1 MKKKKKKS
9 TCPKQNKIED
19 IKRHRNKYW
28 GEKKKNP
35 LQHTG
40 NLHTDPQQPRL
51 MCSFDNWVDF
61 LQIADHL

>member
-1 MKKKKKKS
+1 MCMKKKS

-28 GEKKKNP
+28 GEKNP

>member
-1 MKKKKKKS
+1 MKKKKARVQSKTKLKTS
-9 TCPKQNKIED
+9 KD
-19 IKRHRNKYW
+19 RNKYW
-28 GEKKKNP
+28 GGEGNP

>member
-1 MKKKKKKS
+1 MKKKKKARVQSKTKLKTS
-9 TCPKQNKIED
+9 KDTGINT
-19 IKRHRNKYW
+19 
-28 GEKKKNP
+28 GGGKNP

>member
-1 MKKKKKKS
+1 MKKKARVQSKTKLKTS
-9 TCPKQNKIED
+9 KDTGINT
-19 IKRHRNKYW
+19 
-28 GEKKKNP
+28 GKKKNP

>member
-1 MKKKKKKS
+1 MKKKKKARVQSKTKLKTS
-9 TCPKQNKIED
+9 KD
-19 IKRHRNKYW
+19 RNKYW
-28 GEKKKNP
+28 KKKNNP
-35 LQHTG
+35 LQHTV

>member
-1 MKKKKKKS
+1 MKKKKKKARVQS
-9 TCPKQNKIED
+9 KTKLKTSKD
-19 IKRHRNKYW
+19 RNKYW
-28 GEKKKNP
+28 KKKKKKNP

>member
-1 MKKKKKKS
+1 MKKKKKARVQSKTKLKTS
-9 TCPKQNKIED
+9 KD
-19 IKRHRNKYW
+19 RNKYW
-28 GEKKKNP
+28 KKKKNP